1 MKKKEIGAIGNEENQ
16 RNIDVF
22 TIMANVHIKNT
33 F

>member
-22 TIMANVHIKNT
+22 TMANVHIKNT